1 MGFCHYGGQ
10 HAFDPAGKASS
21 AESAVETLNEAL
33 MFARGAFNFHVLG
46 QVAGLVT
53 DSLKSVITGN
63 FTEEHEKAFRD
74 RAIEILKGGVEKIE
88 DHSMD
93 DHYLARLET
102 KLPSV

>member
-1 MGFCHYGGQ
+1 
-10 HAFDPAGKASS
+10 
-21 AESAVETLNEAL
+21 VETLKEAL
-33 MFARGAFNFHVLG
+33 TFARGALNVGVLG
-46 QVAGLVT
+46 QAADLVT
-53 DSLKSVITGN
+53 DSLKSVIKGH
-63 FTEEHEKAFRD
+63 FTEEHERAFRD